1 MVTEAHRGDVQ
12 VERLSYRPAEAAKAL
27 GVSRRKLY
35 NLMNEGKLRSA
46 KSGNARMIPREAL
59 LAFLAD
65 PTAQQN

>member
-1 MVTEAHRGDVQ
+1 MATDAHRGDVQ
-12 VERLSYRPAEAAKAL
+12 VERLAYRPAEAAKTL

-35 NLMNEGKLRSA
+35 NLMNEGKLRSV

-59 LAFLAD
+59 MALLAD